1 MKYQKLGTTNISV
14 SEFALGCWPFAG
26 GHLWGYQA
34 DSDSIDAV
42 KTSIENGIN
51 FFDTAPGYG
60 EGKSEEVLG
69 KALQSNR
76 KEVVI
81 TTKVSPNSLD
91 KKGLIKS
98 CEESLTRLRTDYVD
112 LYQIHWP
119 NPDIRIEETVEALIK
134 LKKMGKI
141 RSIGVSNFGIE
152 DFKSISG
159 LTEIVTNQLPYNGLW
174 RAIEEE
180 ISNVC
185 INNDTGIICYSTL
198 AQGLLTG
205 RYKNVDSVP
214 DGVSRS
220 KLFSQDRSP
229 LCRHKEKGCENILFK
244 VINSLIEY
252 SNSIDVSL
260 ATFSLGWLKVQPG
273 VQSMLIGARNKNEVE
288 LNIPAFNIN
297 LSEKDISFYKSITE
311 PIKKHIKGDPDMWN
325 EVSKYR

>member
-1 MKYQKLGTTNISV
+1 MKYQKLGKTNISV
-14 SEFALGCWPFAG
+14 SQFALGCWPFAG
-26 GHLWGYQA
+26 GDLWGYQA

-69 KALQSNR
+69 KALQKNR
-76 KEVVI
+76 TEVVI
-81 TTKVSPNSLD
+81 TTKVSPNSLN
-91 KKGLIKS
+91 KKDLIKS
-98 CEESLTRLRTDYVD
+98 CEQSLRRLGTDYID

-119 NPDIRIEETVEALIK
+119 NPDIRIEETIEALIK
-134 LKKMGKI
+134 LKNMGKI
-141 RSIGVSNFGIE
+141 RAIGVSNFGIE
-152 DFKSISG
+152 DFKSISS

-174 RAIEEE
+174 RAIEENIIDE
-180 ISNVC
+180 C
-185 INNDTGIICYSTL
+185 INRSTGIICYSTL

-205 RYKNVDSVP
+205 RYKNADSVP

-220 KLFSQDRSP
+220 KLFSKNRSP
-229 LCRHKEKGCENILFK
+229 LCRHKEKGCEKILFK
-244 VINSLIEY
+244 VINNLIEY
-252 SNSIDVSL
+252 SKKIDISL

-288 LNIPAFNIN
+288 LNVPAFNIN
-297 LSEKDISFYKSITE
+297 LPETDISFFKTITE
-311 PIKKHIKGDPDMWN
+311 PIKKHINGDPDMWN